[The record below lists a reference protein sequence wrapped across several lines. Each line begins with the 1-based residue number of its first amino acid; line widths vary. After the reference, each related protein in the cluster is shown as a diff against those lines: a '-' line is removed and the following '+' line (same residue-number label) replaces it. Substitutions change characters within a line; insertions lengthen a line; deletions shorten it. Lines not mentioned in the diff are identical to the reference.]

1 MSRVFT
7 PFPSSRLMN
16 FLSFRRFDLIRWG
29 LVVVL
34 LAALVVESSRSLLN
48 AQSLDSGGL
57 AHDTPSSVEIDVF
70 LGNEFFLSNSWNGF
84 SLMRRNEVSN
94 KL

>member
-1 MSRVFT
+1 MDMSRVFT

-34 LAALVVESSRSLLN
+34 LATLVVEPSRSLLN

-57 AHDTPSSVEIDVF
+57 AHDNQ
-70 LGNEFFLSNSWNGF
+70 GGEFALTLASA
-84 SLMRRNEVSN
+84 LH
-94 KL
+94 